1 MDCIAQFGHVNHE
14 CRKSVQFY
22 LCERLHRFLAPFI
35 PKGHIT
41 YSMHLYW
48 VKTGSQITFG
58 HLHMLLPTLT
68 VQSSAPLPSKFS

>member
-1 MDCIAQFGHVNHE
+1 MDCIARFGHVNRE

-22 LCERLHRFLAPFI
+22 LREHLHRFLAPFI

-58 HLHMLLPTLT
+58 HSHMLSPTPT
-68 VQSSAPLPSKFS
+68 AQSSAPLPSKLS